1 MSGAERGA
9 VMIVDRLVTNVGAL
23 VTPAGSG
30 AVRGRAMRDLDV
42 IPDAVIAI
50 TAGRGVA
57 GGPRSAWRGSAAE
70 EIDAEGC
77 AIVPGMVDPHTH
89 IVWGGDRL
97 DDFDAR
103 ASGVGYE
110 TLLAAGGGIRHTVAC
125 TAATA
130 QDALIAQAQQR
141 IARMMRAGATTIE
154 IKSGYGFAWE
164 TERRQLHAIRALS
177 AHVPAQ
183 LAATMLFHVPPRD
196 AAERAE
202 YLHEAANVWIPALA
216 DEGDASAID
225 VFIEREAFTVDEADV
240 LMRAAR
246 MVGLG
251 CKAHADQFTA
261 IGGTELAIGH
271 GALSVDHL
279 EVSGPAQIEALAAST
294 TVATVLPGVTLHLG
308 LPAAPGRQLIDAGA
322 IVAVGT
328 DCNPGS
334 SPLFSISLAMALAVR
349 LNHLTP
355 AEALTAVTANAAAAL
370 GLRRVGRLAAD
381 MCADFLILRS
391 ADWRDLPY
399 TLGDD
404 AVSRVFIAGQEL
416 AS

>member
-1 MSGAERGA
+1 MN
-9 VMIVDRLVTNVGAL
+9 VDRLITNVAAL

-30 AVRGRAMRDLDV
+30 AVRGRAMRDLDI

-50 TAGRGVA
+50 RAGRVVA
-57 GGPRSAWRGSAAE
+57 VGPRRDWRGAAVD
-70 EIDAEGC
+70 EIDAGGC
-77 AIVPGMVDPHTH
+77 AVVPGLIDPHTH
-89 IVWGGDRL
+89 VVWGGDRL

-110 TLLAAGGGIRHTVAC
+110 ALLAAGGGIRHTVAC
-125 TAATA
+125 TSATLLHDLVVQA
-130 QDALIAQAQQR
+130 QDR

-154 IKSGYGFAWE
+154 IKSGYGVAWDAE
-164 TERRQLHAIRALS
+164 LRQLHAIRALS
-177 AHVPAQ
+177 SHVPAQ

-196 AAERAE
+196 AAERIA

-216 DEGDASAID
+216 SEGDASAID
-225 VFIEREAFTVDEADV
+225 VFIEREAFTVEEADV

-246 MVGLG
+246 LAGLG
-251 CKAHADQFTA
+251 CKAHADQFNA
-261 IGGTELAIGH
+261 IGGTELAISH

-279 EVSGPAQIEALAAST
+279 EVSGQAQVDALASSP
-294 TVATVLPGVTLHLG
+294 TVATLLPGVTLHLG
-308 LPAAPGRQLIDAGA
+308 LPAAPGRRLVDAGA

-334 SPLFSISLAMALAVR
+334 SPLFSMSLAMALAVR

-355 AEALTAVTANAAAAL
+355 AEALTAATANAAAAL
-370 GLRRVGRLAAD
+370 GLDQVGRLAPD
-381 MCADFLILRS
+381 MCADFLMLRS

-404 AVSRVFIAGQEL
+404 AVGRVFIAGLEL